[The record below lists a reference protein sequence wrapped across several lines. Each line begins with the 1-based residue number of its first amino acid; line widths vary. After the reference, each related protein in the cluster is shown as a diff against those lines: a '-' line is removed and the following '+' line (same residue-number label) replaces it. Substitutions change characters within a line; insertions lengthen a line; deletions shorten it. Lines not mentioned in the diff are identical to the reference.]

1 MVASRFRELLSAG
14 KLSVFRLC
22 MVLCACFLVVWTVP
36 SAYALSDA
44 DKKKAK
50 KTAKQVH
57 KDGGYG
63 KTLGLEEP
71 VKPESREGC
80 LRRNGC
86 MGCSGCGGCDETLKP
101 LFGLTQGCA
110 QLTPWVFLGIAL
122 FLLLL
127 WLRQYIRRLEA
138 TRKVEIETVESV
150 PTVLGM
156 EMPVDANPLDYAKLG
171 DWEKAIAALL
181 LRSLRQV
188 GWKPEGKGKSQ
199 TPREILRTLPSSDAR
214 RSPLQELLL
223 LTERVRFGGEEA
235 TQTLFEQAQGLS
247 QTVEGRA
254 G

>member
-1 MVASRFRELLSAG
+1 MS
-14 KLSVFRLC
+14 KQVFLG
-22 MVLCACFLVVWTVP
+22 LCASLLVFFTLVWVVP
-36 SAYALSDA
+36 SAYAFSDA
-44 DKKKAK
+44 DRKKAK

-71 VKPESREGC
+71 AKPERNEGC
-80 LRRNGC
+80 MRRNGC

-101 LFGLTQGCA
+101 LFGVTQGCA

-156 EMPVDANPLDYAKLG
+156 EMPVDADPLDYAKLG

-181 LRSLRQV
+181 LRSLRNV

-199 TPREILRTLPSSDAR
+199 TPREILRTLSSSDPR
-214 RSPLQELLL
+214 RLPLQELLF

-235 TQTLFEQAQGLS
+235 TEILFGQAQGLS